1 MPATTFPEYVQ
12 YMTDLLN
19 QVVAMGETVLSAFQ
33 VDQRS
38 AVRGL
43 IAGILQFGDGS
54 ELYFRE
60 YIDMTLTEPK
70 IMYAYHY
77 QDADRNL
84 IFRYDNAAPKPVLP
98 QPAHKHTPL
107 GIEASPV
114 PTLAEVLD
122 LMCGRHKR
130 LSTKA

>member
-12 YMTDLLN
+12 RMTDLLN
-19 QVVAMGETVLSAFQ
+19 QVVATGETVLNAFQ

-43 IAGILQFGDGS
+43 IAGMLQFGNGS
-54 ELYFRE
+54 ELHFRE
-60 YIDMTLTEPK
+60 YIDMTQAEPR

-77 QDADRNL
+77 QDADHNL
-84 IFRYDNAAPKPVLP
+84 IFRFDNAAHKPALP
-98 QPAHKHTPL
+98 QPEHKHTPL

-122 LMCGRHKR
+122 QILR
-130 LSTKA
+130 

>member
-12 YMTDLLN
+12 RITDLLN
-19 QVVAMGETVLSAFQ
+19 QVIATGETVLSAFE

-43 IAGILQFGDGS
+43 IAGILQFGDGA
-54 ELYFRE
+54 ELHFRE
-60 YIDMTLTEPK
+60 YVDLTQAEPK

-77 QDADRNL
+77 QDVEHNL
-84 IFRYDNAAPKPVLP
+84 IFRYDNAAHKPALP
-98 QPAHKHTPL
+98 QPEHKHTRL

-122 LMCGRHKR
+122 QIVQ
-130 LSTKA
+130 

>member
-1 MPATTFPEYVQ
+1 
-12 YMTDLLN
+12 MTDLLN
-19 QVVAMGETVLSAFQ
+19 QVVATGEIVLSAFQ

-43 IAGILQFGDGS
+43 ITGILQFGDGF

-60 YIDMTLTEPK
+60 YIDMTQVEPK
-70 IMYAYHY
+70 IMYTYHC
-77 QDADRNL
+77 QDADHNL
-84 IFRYDNAAPKPVLP
+84 IFRYDNAAHKPALS
-98 QPAHKHTPL
+98 QPEHKHTPL

-122 LMCGRHKR
+122 QILR
-130 LSTKA
+130 